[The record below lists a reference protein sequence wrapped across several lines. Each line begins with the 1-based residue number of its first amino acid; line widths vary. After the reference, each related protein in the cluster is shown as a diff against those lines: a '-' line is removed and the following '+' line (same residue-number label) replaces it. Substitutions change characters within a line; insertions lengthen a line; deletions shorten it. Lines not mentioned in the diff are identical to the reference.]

1 MYIFIFIIG
10 IIILHLIIKILFF
23 FNDYSFEFIFDLN
36 YDILEIEDVLTKA
49 ECNELIDIS
58 LKRGL
63 ENSALWNIDSS
74 VTIDN
79 TYRESSQLWLDNDI
93 PLVSK
98 IMKLSEKYSG
108 FPTNK
113 QELLQVVKYDIG
125 GKFNS
130 HYDACICG
138 KNSTNCKN
146 MNGLSG
152 QRRTTFMIYL
162 NDDYEGGE
170 TEFYF
175 LNKKIKPK
183 TGKAILFKNTD
194 DYENVIF
201 QSCHSGNPVING
213 NKWICTVWSHQNTYD
228 NN

>member
-1 MYIFIFIIG
+1 MNIFNFILGLIFLYL
-10 IIILHLIIKILFF
+10 IIIIIFF
-23 FNDYSFEFIFDLN
+23 LNDYSFDFIFDIN

-58 LKRGL
+58 LKHGL
-63 ENSALWNIDSS
+63 EDSEVWNPDGSVSIDEDHR
-74 VTIDN
+74 I
-79 TYRESSQLWLDNDI
+79 SSQLWLDNDI
-93 PLVSK
+93 PLVNK

-108 FPTNK
+108 FSTNT
-113 QELLQVVKYDIG
+113 QESLQVVKYDIG
-125 GKFNS
+125 GKFDS
-130 HYDACICG
+130 HYDACVSG
-138 KNSTNCKN
+138 KDSVNCKN
-146 MNGLSG
+146 MNGESG

-194 DYENVIF
+194 EYDNVIL
-201 QSCHSGNPVING
+201 QSYHSGNPVING
-213 NKWICTVWSHQNTYD
+213 NKWICTVWSHQNKYGD
-228 NN
+228 N